1 MANLL
6 TIARIALVI
15 PFASMFF
22 IDAPWALTTAF
33 AIFAI
38 AAVTDFLDGRVAR
51 ARGETSA
58 LGAALDPLA
67 DKLLVAAAILLL
79 VRNGVIREFTIVAAL
94 VIILR
99 ELFVGGLRESLGKYG
114 DTLPV
119 TSLAKIKTTVQLV
132 SVGLLVAAAP
142 NGIAGETFA
151 PAATGLFWVA
161 AILTAVTGAQ
171 YSRAAFAVLR
181 RKSG

>member
-6 TIARIALVI
+6 TIARIALVV
-15 PFASMFF
+15 PFAWMFF
-22 IDAPWALTTAF
+22 IDAPWALSCAF
-33 AIFAI
+33 VIFAI
-38 AAVTDFLDGRVAR
+38 ASLTDFLDGRVAR

-67 DKLLVAAAILLL
+67 DKLLVATAIVLL

-119 TSLAKIKTTVQLV
+119 TPLAKIKTTIQLV
-132 SVGLLVAAAP
+132 SVGLMVAAAP

-151 PAATGLFWVA
+151 FAATGLFWIA
-161 AILTAVTGAQ
+161 ALLTAITCVQ

-181 RKSG
+181 NRSG